1 MHSKYLV
8 KVSPLFPIS
17 PYYYNHQY
25 DQDLRRIVC
34 CGDKKKS
41 SSSSADKDKKF
52 HFRLPGDNTKW
63 KFRDI
68 DTSNFT
74 TLSFY
79 L

>member
-8 KVSPLFPIS
+8 KVSPLFPVS
-17 PYYYNHQY
+17 PYHSNHHY

-41 SSSSADKDKKF
+41 PSSSADKDNKF

-74 TLSFY
+74 PLSFY
-79 L
+79 S